1 MDTPT
6 IIIASGQF
14 AALITLF
21 VFVWRADKRSEKRTN
36 TSEERANTRHAELV
50 TQIGTFATIL
60 LQGQTHIQT
69 QIVNL
74 QKGQKRI
81 LIHISRLKAL
91 MDELKAQ
98 MSRMARAASSENTA
112 SCPTSPPDNPA

>member
-14 AALITLF
+14 AVMITL
-21 VFVWRADKRSEKRTN
+21 VIFVWQTDKRSEKR
-36 TSEERANTRHAELV
+36 AKTRHAELV
-50 TQIGTFATIL
+50 TQFGTFAAIL

-81 LIHISRLKAL
+81 LIRISRLKAL

-98 MSRMARAASSENTA
+98 MSRMARATSSENTA
-112 SCPTSPPDNPA
+112 SCPTPPDNPA